1 MSKGVK
7 KLSLDDQNK
16 LHSKIMCVKGV
27 LELVSAGLSGDLGTV
42 DEDSVQLLIIDANSK
57 LDEVMEYI

>member
-1 MSKGVK
+1 MSRDIK

-16 LHSKIMCVKGV
+16 LHNKIMCVKGV
-27 LELVSAGLSGDLGTV
+27 LELIFAGLSGDLGTV
-42 DEDSVQLLIIDANSK
+42 NEDSVQLLIMDANSK